1 MVGLARRGG
10 GTITVRVLVVR
21 DNSIPRTTGEGSNLV
36 DRTSCGV
43 SAGNGCGQTAN
54 ATYLAIP
61 GHDVQLRRGTQHGYP
76 GIHRRS
82 QQR

>member
-10 GTITVRVLVVR
+10 GTITVRVLMVR

-43 SAGNGCGQTAN
+43 SAGNGCGPVVVVVN
-54 ATYLAIP
+54 RKRHLP
-61 GHDVQLRRGTQHGYP
+61 GDP
-76 GIHRRS
+76 GP
-82 QQR
+82 